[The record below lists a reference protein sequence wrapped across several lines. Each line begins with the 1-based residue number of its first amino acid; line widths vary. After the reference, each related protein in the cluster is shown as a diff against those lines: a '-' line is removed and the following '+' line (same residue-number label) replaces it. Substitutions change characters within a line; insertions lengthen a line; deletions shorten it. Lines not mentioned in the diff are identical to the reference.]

1 MIKKTCLL
9 FILLLIGT
17 AVGYS
22 QDKIVTLSTRENNIQ
37 TNQFTLTLQA
47 DIDKQYHIYGIKE
60 PEGPISTA
68 ITFKLPKG
76 LMLKG
81 GLTAPTGK
89 KHFDEG
95 FGVEVTWH
103 SGIVSFQQPMKILG
117 TLNEGDIISIEFL
130 YQACTET
137 YCLPPK
143 TITID
148 HPISKKLIELSR
160 SVKTS
165 EKNED
170 KNIQTKIDTIIPS
183 ETGGIDTLKK
193 KTITTDSVEKSVNER
208 TRSYEALRNES
219 LLSFIGLAFL
229 TGFLALLTPCVFPM
243 IPITVSFFTKHSAAS
258 RKQAIKK
265 SIVYAL
271 GIIFSF
277 TLFGWLMSLILGAT
291 GAQNF
296 AANIWVNLFIGVL
309 FIVFAISLFGVFEIR
324 LPSFL
329 VNLSQLK
336 SGSQGYAGTLFAGVT
351 FTLVSFTCT
360 VQFLGILMV
369 ASAQGEW
376 FLPVIGMLCFAS
388 AFAAPFF
395 LLSLFPQ
402 YIANMPK
409 SGGWLH
415 ATKITMALV
424 EIAAAFKF
432 FSNIDLV
439 MDLQFLTRP
448 ALLSI
453 WIVLFGMTGFYL
465 LGKIRFS
472 EDDDV
477 PKIGFARTSLAI
489 LFLSLTTYLCY
500 GLFDNPLQSDI
511 DSYLPPRDY
520 GTFLR
525 IDNKQNSPAEE
536 MWIENYE
543 AALIK
548 SRETGLPMFIDF
560 TGKTCTNCRLME
572 KTMFVR
578 KDVQSVFNDMIL
590 VRLWTDFGDQKEY
603 NQELQQRLVGS
614 VALPFY
620 AVVDAEENVYATFGG
635 LERDPEIFKRFLHD
649 GLNKSLKL
657 KT

>member
-1 MIKKTCLL
+1 MNLRISV
-9 FILLLIGT
+9 LLISLFT
-17 AVGYS
+17 AAAALWAQETV
-22 QDKIVTLSTRENNIQ
+22 VTLTTTEKNIQ
-37 TNQFTLTLQA
+37 KGQFTMLIQA
-47 DIDKQYHIYGIKE
+47 DINRQYHIYGIKE
-60 PEGPISTA
+60 PDGPISTA
-68 ITFKLPKG
+68 ISFKLPKG
-76 LMLKG
+76 IMLDG
-81 GLTAPTGK
+81 GLIAPLGK

-103 SGIVSFQQPMKILG
+103 SGVVGFQQNMKVLSP
-117 TLNEGDIISIEFL
+117 LNEGDVIQIKFL
-130 YQACTET
+130 YQACTES

-143 TITID
+143 TITVE
-148 HPISKKLIELSR
+148 HRISKNLIAMSHTIKAAGR
-160 SVKTS
+160 NDV
-165 EKNED
+165 
-170 KNIQTKIDTIIPS
+170 KNIPMDT
-183 ETGGIDTLKK
+183 ETVVSGQAGGALDTLKK
-193 KTITTDSVEKSVNER
+193 KVTETDTTEKSISER
-208 TRSYEALRNES
+208 THSYDTLRQES

-229 TGFLALLTPCVFPM
+229 TGLLALLTPCVFPM

-265 SIVYAL
+265 SVVYAF

-277 TLFGWLMSLILGAT
+277 TVFGWLMSLILGAT

-296 AANIWVNLFIGVL
+296 AANVWVNLFIGVL

-329 VNLSQLK
+329 VNLSQQK
-336 SGSQGYAGTLFAGVT
+336 ADTQGYAGTLFAGVT

-376 FLPVIGMLCFAS
+376 FLPVIGMLVFAT

-402 YIANMPK
+402 YLANMPK

-432 FSNIDLV
+432 FSNVDLV
-439 MDLQFLTRP
+439 LDLQFLTRP

-465 LGKIRFS
+465 LGKLRFS
-472 EDDDV
+472 EDDEV
-477 PKIGFARTSLAI
+477 SKIGFARTSLAI
-489 LFLSLTTYLCY
+489 LFLSLTTYLFY
-500 GLFDNPLQSDI
+500 GLFNNPLQADI
-511 DSYLPPRDY
+511 DSYLPPQDY
-520 GTFLR
+520 GTFAR
-525 IDNKQNSPAEE
+525 VETGKAAESAE
-536 MWIENYE
+536 HWIEDYE
-543 AALIK
+543 SALTK

-572 KTMFVR
+572 KTMFTR
-578 KDVQSVFNDMIL
+578 KDVQNIFNDMIL
-590 VRLWTDFGDQKEY
+590 VRLWTDFGEKKAF

-620 AVVDAEENVYATFGG
+620 AIVDPEEKVHAMFGG
-635 LERDPEIFKRFLHD
+635 LERDPEVFKRFLRN
-649 GLNKSLKL
+649 GLEKSLK
-657 KT
+657 